1 MRKKS
6 ISPLQGQKKTVQI
19 HAIDL
24 DANGIG
30 RLPEDDPNSPGKI
43 VFINGAMIGE
53 KISYTIT
60 QDKSRFQKGK
70 INSIASESFARIKP
84 RCEWYGNC
92 GGCTMQHID
101 SRTQIAI
108 KQRALEDNL
117 RFIGRVTP
125 QVIMRP
131 IVSSDWGY
139 RHRTRLSV
147 VNRSIKKGTVLVG
160 FHEPQ
165 NRYVS
170 DMTSCEILPEEWSH
184 LLMPLRE
191 FVMALS
197 IRDRIPQIELSR
209 GDPSSIRNSVMVIRH
224 LLPFTIQ
231 DESLIKQFADE
242 HNLWI
247 WTQAQ
252 GVETTKPFYP
262 LEGELFYT
270 IPEFDLKLH
279 YHPTDFTQVNH
290 AMNQVMVSK
299 AIRLLEIESQERVLD
314 LFCGIGNFTLAIAK
328 KASQVLGIEG
338 SHELFERAKNNASL
352 NKVDHNTQWLQAN
365 LFDVTTAIIQ
375 SWGIASKWLIDP
387 PRDGAFTLV
396 NALAALASSQDQG
409 DQLFLPKRI
418 VYVSCNPATLA
429 RDAEVLVH
437 QAGYQLLQ
445 AGIMNMFPHTSH
457 VESIAVFEKA

>member
-6 ISPLQGQKKTVQI
+6 VSPLLGQKKTVEI
-19 HAIDL
+19 YAIDL
-24 DANGIG
+24 EANGIG
-30 RLPEDDPNSPGKI
+30 RLPEDDPHSPGKV

-53 KISYTIT
+53 KVTYSIT

-70 INSIASESFARIKP
+70 INAIQSESFSRVKP

-101 SRTQIAI
+101 PRTQIAI

-117 RFIGRVTP
+117 RLIGRVTP
-125 QVIMRP
+125 QLIMRP
-131 IVSSDWGY
+131 IINTDWEY

-170 DMTSCEILPEEWSH
+170 DMTSCEILPSEWSN
-184 LLMPLRE
+184 LLVPLRDL
-191 FVMALS
+191 VMELS

-209 GDPSSIRNSVMVIRH
+209 GDVSIKRNSVMVVRH
-224 LLPFTIQ
+224 LLAFTKN
-231 DESLIKQFADE
+231 DEVLLQQFADN
-242 HNLWI
+242 HHLWI

-270 IPEFDLKLH
+270 IPEFGLKMH

-290 AMNQVMVSK
+290 AMNQVMVKK
-299 AIRLLEIESQERVLD
+299 AIDLLQIDPQEKVLD

-328 KASQVLGIEG
+328 KARHVMGIEG
-338 SHELFERAKNNASL
+338 SRQLFERAKNNAVI
-352 NKVDHNTQWLQAN
+352 NQVDHNTEWLEAN
-365 LFDVTTAIIQ
+365 LFEVKVDTIKA
-375 SWGIASKWLIDP
+375 WGQASKWLIDP

-396 NALAALASSQDQG
+396 TALSELAKSIDEVDHQY
-409 DQLFLPKRI
+409 LPKRI

-429 RDAEVLVH
+429 RDADVLVN
-437 QAGYQLLQ
+437 QAGYLLLQ

-457 VESIAVFEKA
+457 VESIAVFERL

>member
-1 MRKKS
+1 
-6 ISPLQGQKKTVQI
+6 
-19 HAIDL
+19 
-24 DANGIG
+24 
-30 RLPEDDPNSPGKI
+30 
-43 VFINGAMIGE
+43 
-53 KISYTIT
+53 
-60 QDKSRFQKGK
+60 
-70 INSIASESFARIKP
+70 
-84 RCEWYGNC
+84 
-92 GGCTMQHID
+92 MQHID

-117 RFIGRVTP
+117 RFIGRVSP
-125 QVIMRP
+125 QLIMRP

-184 LLMPLRE
+184 LLIPLRE

-197 IRDRIPQIELSR
+197 IRDRVPQIELSR
-209 GDPSSIRNSVMVIRH
+209 GDASSIRNSVMVIRH
-224 LLPFTIQ
+224 LLPFTTQ

-290 AMNQVMVSK
+290 AINQVMVSK
-299 AIRLLEIESQERVLD
+299 AIRLLEIEPQERVLD

-328 KASQVLGIEG
+328 KANQVLGIEG
-338 SHELFERAKNNASL
+338 SHELFERAKNNALL

-365 LFDVTTAIIQ
+365 LFDVTTTIIQ
-375 SWGIASKWLIDP
+375 SWGMASKWLIDP

-396 NALAALASSQDQG
+396 NALATLASSQDKG

>member
-6 ISPLQGQKKTVQI
+6 ISPLLGQKKSVEI
-19 HAIDL
+19 YAIDL
-24 DANGIG
+24 EANGIG
-30 RLPEDDPNSPGKI
+30 RLPEDDPHAPGKV

-53 KISYTIT
+53 KVTYAIT

-70 INSIASESFARIKP
+70 INSIQSESFSRIKP

-101 SRTQIAI
+101 PRTQIAI

-117 RFIGRVTP
+117 RLIGRVTP
-125 QVIMRP
+125 QLIMRP

-170 DMTSCEILPEEWSH
+170 DMTSCEILPSEWSD
-184 LLMPLRE
+184 LLVPLRE
-191 FVMALS
+191 LVMELS

-209 GDPSSIRNSVMVIRH
+209 GDASISRKSVMVIRH
-224 LLPFTIQ
+224 LLPFTET
-231 DESLIKQFADE
+231 DEELLKKFSDQ
-242 HNLWI
+242 HGLWI

-262 LEGELFYT
+262 IEGELFYT
-270 IPEFDLKLH
+270 IPEFGLKLH

-290 AMNQVMVSK
+290 AMNQVMVKK
-299 AIRLLEIESQERVLD
+299 AIELLVIDPKDRILD

-328 KASQVLGIEG
+328 KAHQVLGIEG
-338 SHELFERAKNNASL
+338 SHQLFERAKNNAL
-352 NKVDHNTQWLQAN
+352 INQVDHNTDWLEAN
-365 LFDVTTAIIQ
+365 LFDVTTNTIK
-375 SWGIASKWLIDP
+375 SWGLASKWLIDP

-396 NALAALASSQDQG
+396 NALAELGKSLDANDHQ
-409 DQLFLPKRI
+409 FLPKRI

-457 VESIAVFEKA
+457 VESIAVFERA